1 MKVFREIDL
10 QDFEPWSGAKQTFEA
25 LTTEDLETLQSMLE
39 ELYPHGIDETNLN
52 DILWFEDDWI
62 ADVCGYES
70 KEEMF
75 NNRESNE
82 TEEG

>member
-10 QDFEPWSGAKQTFEA
+10 QVFEPWSGAKQTFEA
-25 LTTEDLETLQSMLE
+25 LTTEDLETLQNMLE
-39 ELYPHGIDETNLN
+39 ELYPDGIDETTLN

-70 KEEMF
+70 KEEMY
-75 NNRESNE
+75 NNGESNE
-82 TEEG
+82 NEEG

>member
-70 KEEMF
+70 KEEMY

-82 TEEG
+82 NEEG

>member
-10 QDFEPWSGAKQTFEA
+10 QNFEPWSGAKQTFEA

-39 ELYPHGIDETNLN
+39 ELYPDGIDETTLN

-70 KEEMF
+70 KEEMYK
-75 NNRESNE
+75 NRESNE
-82 TEEG
+82 NEEG

>member
-10 QDFEPWSGAKQTFEA
+10 QNFEPWSGAKQTFEA

-39 ELYPHGIDETNLN
+39 ELYPDGIDETTLN

-70 KEEMF
+70 KEEMY

-82 TEEG
+82 NEEG

>member
-39 ELYPHGIDETNLN
+39 ELYPDGIDETNIN

-62 ADVCGYES
+62 AEVCGYES
-70 KEEMF
+70 KEEMY

-82 TEEG
+82 NEEG